1 MLDVVHKPRH
11 MTILRKDVLVTPDR
25 PFDKDKLFRGIDLGQ
40 FLDLGDEGNILK
52 RIGVTLWIPVEMS
65 KDIYTFFISK
75 TRPCI
80 HGLVDD
86 LTPLRVALLNHREK
100 RALSSTDI
108 SFNKVYRHDLSIGKC
123 VVIIFKNDYHTQI
136 TIFKMDRI
144 NIRQYTVVRRWC
156 IVETNEEMNNT
167 PQLFI
172 LAPESSVEQKIRA
185 IEMEGRN
192 LVIKTES
199 GNDIVF
205 LNVSKTEKR
214 ELKLIN

>member
-1 MLDVVHKPRH
+1 
-11 MTILRKDVLVTPDR
+11 
-25 PFDKDKLFRGIDLGQ
+25 
-40 FLDLGDEGNILK
+40 
-52 RIGVTLWIPVEMS
+52 
-65 KDIYTFFISK
+65 
-75 TRPCI
+75 
-80 HGLVDD
+80 
-86 LTPLRVALLNHREK
+86 
-100 RALSSTDI
+100 
-108 SFNKVYRHDLSIGKC
+108 
-123 VVIIFKNDYHTQI
+123 
-136 TIFKMDRI
+136 MDRI

-156 IVETNEEMNNT
+156 IEETNEDTNNT

-185 IEMEGRN
+185 IGMEGRN

>member
-1 MLDVVHKPRH
+1 
-11 MTILRKDVLVTPDR
+11 
-25 PFDKDKLFRGIDLGQ
+25 
-40 FLDLGDEGNILK
+40 
-52 RIGVTLWIPVEMS
+52 
-65 KDIYTFFISK
+65 
-75 TRPCI
+75 
-80 HGLVDD
+80 
-86 LTPLRVALLNHREK
+86 
-100 RALSSTDI
+100 
-108 SFNKVYRHDLSIGKC
+108 
-123 VVIIFKNDYHTQI
+123 
-136 TIFKMDRI
+136 MDRI

-156 IVETNEEMNNT
+156 IEETNEDMNE
-167 PQLFI
+167 LFI

>member
-1 MLDVVHKPRH
+1 
-11 MTILRKDVLVTPDR
+11 
-25 PFDKDKLFRGIDLGQ
+25 
-40 FLDLGDEGNILK
+40 
-52 RIGVTLWIPVEMS
+52 
-65 KDIYTFFISK
+65 
-75 TRPCI
+75 
-80 HGLVDD
+80 
-86 LTPLRVALLNHREK
+86 
-100 RALSSTDI
+100 
-108 SFNKVYRHDLSIGKC
+108 
-123 VVIIFKNDYHTQI
+123 
-136 TIFKMDRI
+136 MDRI

-156 IVETNEEMNNT
+156 IEETNEEMNNT

-172 LAPESSVEQKIRA
+172 LAPESSVEQKIRV

>member
-1 MLDVVHKPRH
+1 
-11 MTILRKDVLVTPDR
+11 
-25 PFDKDKLFRGIDLGQ
+25 
-40 FLDLGDEGNILK
+40 
-52 RIGVTLWIPVEMS
+52 
-65 KDIYTFFISK
+65 
-75 TRPCI
+75 
-80 HGLVDD
+80 
-86 LTPLRVALLNHREK
+86 
-100 RALSSTDI
+100 
-108 SFNKVYRHDLSIGKC
+108 
-123 VVIIFKNDYHTQI
+123 
-136 TIFKMDRI
+136 MDRI

-156 IVETNEEMNNT
+156 IEEMNEDMND
-167 PQLFI
+167 LFI

>member
-1 MLDVVHKPRH
+1 
-11 MTILRKDVLVTPDR
+11 
-25 PFDKDKLFRGIDLGQ
+25 
-40 FLDLGDEGNILK
+40 
-52 RIGVTLWIPVEMS
+52 
-65 KDIYTFFISK
+65 
-75 TRPCI
+75 
-80 HGLVDD
+80 
-86 LTPLRVALLNHREK
+86 
-100 RALSSTDI
+100 
-108 SFNKVYRHDLSIGKC
+108 
-123 VVIIFKNDYHTQI
+123 
-136 TIFKMDRI
+136 MDRI

-156 IVETNEEMNNT
+156 IVETNEDTNSK

-205 LNVSKTEKR
+205 LNVSNTEKR

>member
-1 MLDVVHKPRH
+1 
-11 MTILRKDVLVTPDR
+11 
-25 PFDKDKLFRGIDLGQ
+25 
-40 FLDLGDEGNILK
+40 
-52 RIGVTLWIPVEMS
+52 
-65 KDIYTFFISK
+65 
-75 TRPCI
+75 
-80 HGLVDD
+80 
-86 LTPLRVALLNHREK
+86 
-100 RALSSTDI
+100 
-108 SFNKVYRHDLSIGKC
+108 
-123 VVIIFKNDYHTQI
+123 
-136 TIFKMDRI
+136 MDRI

-156 IVETNEEMNNT
+156 IEEMNEDMHE
-167 PQLFI
+167 LFI

>member
-1 MLDVVHKPRH
+1 
-11 MTILRKDVLVTPDR
+11 
-25 PFDKDKLFRGIDLGQ
+25 
-40 FLDLGDEGNILK
+40 
-52 RIGVTLWIPVEMS
+52 
-65 KDIYTFFISK
+65 
-75 TRPCI
+75 
-80 HGLVDD
+80 
-86 LTPLRVALLNHREK
+86 
-100 RALSSTDI
+100 
-108 SFNKVYRHDLSIGKC
+108 
-123 VVIIFKNDYHTQI
+123 
-136 TIFKMDRI
+136 MDRI

-156 IVETNEEMNNT
+156 IEEMNEDMNE
-167 PQLFI
+167 LFI

>member
-1 MLDVVHKPRH
+1 
-11 MTILRKDVLVTPDR
+11 
-25 PFDKDKLFRGIDLGQ
+25 
-40 FLDLGDEGNILK
+40 
-52 RIGVTLWIPVEMS
+52 
-65 KDIYTFFISK
+65 
-75 TRPCI
+75 
-80 HGLVDD
+80 
-86 LTPLRVALLNHREK
+86 
-100 RALSSTDI
+100 
-108 SFNKVYRHDLSIGKC
+108 
-123 VVIIFKNDYHTQI
+123 
-136 TIFKMDRI
+136 MDRI

-156 IVETNEEMNNT
+156 IEEMNEETNEDMNE
-167 PQLFI
+167 LFI

>member
-1 MLDVVHKPRH
+1 
-11 MTILRKDVLVTPDR
+11 
-25 PFDKDKLFRGIDLGQ
+25 
-40 FLDLGDEGNILK
+40 
-52 RIGVTLWIPVEMS
+52 
-65 KDIYTFFISK
+65 
-75 TRPCI
+75 
-80 HGLVDD
+80 
-86 LTPLRVALLNHREK
+86 
-100 RALSSTDI
+100 
-108 SFNKVYRHDLSIGKC
+108 
-123 VVIIFKNDYHTQI
+123 
-136 TIFKMDRI
+136 MDRI

-156 IVETNEEMNNT
+156 IEETNEEMNE
-167 PQLFI
+167 LFI

>member
-1 MLDVVHKPRH
+1 
-11 MTILRKDVLVTPDR
+11 
-25 PFDKDKLFRGIDLGQ
+25 
-40 FLDLGDEGNILK
+40 
-52 RIGVTLWIPVEMS
+52 
-65 KDIYTFFISK
+65 
-75 TRPCI
+75 
-80 HGLVDD
+80 
-86 LTPLRVALLNHREK
+86 
-100 RALSSTDI
+100 
-108 SFNKVYRHDLSIGKC
+108 
-123 VVIIFKNDYHTQI
+123 
-136 TIFKMDRI
+136 MDRI

-156 IVETNEEMNNT
+156 IEEMNEEMNE
-167 PQLFI
+167 LFI